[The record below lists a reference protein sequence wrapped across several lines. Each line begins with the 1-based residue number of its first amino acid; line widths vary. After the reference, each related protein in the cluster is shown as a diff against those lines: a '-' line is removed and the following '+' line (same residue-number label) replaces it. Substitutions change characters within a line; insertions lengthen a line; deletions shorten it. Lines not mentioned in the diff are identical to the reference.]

1 MEFKRQFPD
10 DDACLQ
16 WLWQK
21 RYAPDG
27 HTATCPKCLQ
37 PRRFHRLKKQPAYSC
52 DSCGHHL
59 HPTAGTI
66 FHKSSTALWLWF
78 YAMYLMTSTR
88 CGLSAKQLERQIGVT
103 YKTAWR
109 MLNLIRNELMHDE
122 GDSPLAGLVEIDE
135 TSVEG
140 RPKARMNRRE
150 AAQRRERDRA
160 TVSGVVERQGRVRLR
175 VLPSRRGEPLTN
187 TVREHVIPEAV
198 VYTDEWPAYNFV
210 SREYA
215 GHSTIRHS
223 ERIYVDGTVHTNTV
237 EGFFG
242 NLKTSLR
249 GTYKHVSRK
258 WLQSYLDEFA
268 WRYNHR
274 DDRQAQFASLVSRA
288 CEA

>member
-1 MEFKRQFPD
+1 
-10 DDACLQ
+10 
-16 WLWQK
+16 
-21 RYAPDG
+21 
-27 HTATCPKCLQ
+27 
-37 PRRFHRLKKQPAYSC
+37 
-52 DSCGHHL
+52 
-59 HPTAGTI
+59 
-66 FHKSSTALWLWF
+66 
-78 YAMYLMTSTR
+78 
-88 CGLSAKQLERQIGVT
+88 
-103 YKTAWR
+103 
-109 MLNLIRNELMHDE
+109 
-122 GDSPLAGLVEIDE
+122 
-135 TSVEG
+135 
-140 RPKARMNRRE
+140 
-150 AAQRRERDRA
+150 
-160 TVSGVVERQGRVRLR
+160 
-175 VLPSRRGEPLTN
+175 
-187 TVREHVIPEAV
+187 
-198 VYTDEWPAYNFV
+198 V

>member
-1 MEFKRQFPD
+1 MPPVDRRNPVRAHSSESRFSIMEFKRQFPD

-150 AAQRRERDRA
+150 AAQRRERDSSHRVGDGRA
-160 TVSGVVERQGRVRLR
+160 SRPCQAPGPSFAARRAANEHRPGTRHTRGRRLYRRMACLQLRVPRVRR
-175 VLPSRRGEPLTN
+175 PQHHPS
-187 TVREHVIPEAV
+187 
-198 VYTDEWPAYNFV
+198 F
-210 SREYA
+210 
-215 GHSTIRHS
+215 
-223 ERIYVDGTVHTNTV
+223 
-237 EGFFG
+237 
-242 NLKTSLR
+242 
-249 GTYKHVSRK
+249 
-258 WLQSYLDEFA
+258 
-268 WRYNHR
+268 
-274 DDRQAQFASLVSRA
+274 
-288 CEA
+288 